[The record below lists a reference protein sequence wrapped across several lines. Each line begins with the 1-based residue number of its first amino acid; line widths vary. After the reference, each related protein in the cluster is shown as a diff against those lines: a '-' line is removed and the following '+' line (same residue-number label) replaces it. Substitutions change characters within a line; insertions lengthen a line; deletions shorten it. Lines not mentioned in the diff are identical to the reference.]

1 MAIMKLPP
9 PLHRWNLTPRQAIRL
24 QGRLAQRVRQ
34 TPLRGPVRF
43 VAGGDGAF
51 VDGGRAIV
59 AAWVV
64 WDVVDQ
70 CVVEERWARRP
81 VRFPYVPGLLTFRE
95 APALLAAARKLQRI
109 PDVFLLDGQGRA
121 HPRRI
126 GLASHVG
133 LCLGRPTIGCAK
145 SRLCGEDCA
154 PPAAAGSSAPL
165 MLDGEEV
172 GRVLRTQTGVR
183 PVYVS
188 VGHRVTLA
196 DAVRVTLRCCTTYRV
211 PEPTRLA
218 DQLVGR
224 LKREWTGRAGERA

>member
-1 MAIMKLPP
+1 MKLPP

-24 QGRLAQRVRQ
+24 QGRLAHLVRQ
-34 TPLRGPVRF
+34 TPLRGPVRY

-51 VDGGRAIV
+51 VDGGRAII

-64 WDVVDQ
+64 WDIVEK
-70 CVVEERWARRP
+70 CIVEEAWARRA

-95 APALLAAARKLQRI
+95 APALLAAARKLKCL
-109 PDVFLLDGQGRA
+109 PDVFMLDGQGRA

-126 GLASHVG
+126 GLASHIG

-145 SRLCGEDCA
+145 SRLCGEERT
-154 PPAAAGSSAPL
+154 PPLAAGSSVPL
-165 MLDGEEV
+165 IHDGEEV
-172 GRVLRTQTGVR
+172 GRILRTQTGVR

-188 VGHRVTLA
+188 VGHLVTLA
-196 DAVRVTLRCCTTYRV
+196 DAVRVTLRCCTTYRL

-224 LKREWTGRAGERA
+224 LKREMAARAGDRA

>member
-1 MAIMKLPP
+1 MTIMKLPP
-9 PLHRWNLTPRQAIRL
+9 PLHRWNMTPRQAIRL

-34 TPLRGPVRF
+34 TPLRGPVRY

-64 WDVVDQ
+64 WDIVAQ
-70 CVVEERWARRP
+70 RVVEETWARRE

-95 APALLAAARKLQRI
+95 APALHAAARKLKRT
-109 PDVFLLDGQGRA
+109 PDVFMLDGQGRA

-165 MLDGEEV
+165 LHDGEEV
-172 GRVLRTQTGVR
+172 GLVLRTKTGVR

-188 VGHRVTLA
+188 VGHRVTLT
-196 DAVRVTLRCCTTYRV
+196 DAVRVALSCSTRYRV

-224 LKREWTGRAGERA
+224 LKRDLAARANDGA

>member
-1 MAIMKLPP
+1 MRVPP
-9 PLHRWNLTPRQAIRL
+9 PLHRWNLSPRQAIRL
-24 QGRLAQRVRQ
+24 QGRLAVRVRQ
-34 TPLRGPVRF
+34 TPLKGPVRY

-51 VDGGRAIV
+51 FDGGGGII

-64 WDVVDQ
+64 WDIAAQ
-70 CVVEERWARRP
+70 CVVEKAWARRA

-95 APALLAAARKLQRI
+95 APALLAAARKLKCT
-109 PDVFLLDGQGRA
+109 PDLFMVDGQGRA

-145 SRLCGEDCA
+145 SRLCGEDCT
-154 PPAAAGSSAPL
+154 PPVAAGSSASL
-165 MLDGEEV
+165 IHEGEVV
-172 GRVLRTQTGVR
+172 GRILRTQKGVR

-188 VGHRVTLA
+188 VGHLVTLKEAA
-196 DAVRVTLRCCTTYRV
+196 DMTLRCCTAYRM

-224 LKREWTGRAGERA
+224 LKREFGRA